1 MIKLLW
7 SKVGYT
13 FMQYLKFNVRTIR
26 SMFILS
32 IINMPSYIR
41 TLGEYVY
48 KAT

>member
-32 IINMPSYIR
+32 IINIPSYIR

>member
-32 IINMPSYIR
+32 IINIHSYIR